1 MFGTPA
7 QVYRKAVK
15 LQSDYIFEARLDTSA
30 ASHPLACWT
39 MASSVVQLFGFLVAV
54 GGLAATIAATCMAE
68 WSTHESGNGRH
79 EFYEGLWGECS
90 VSGSTRMTC
99 DAHES
104 LMDVPWKVQV
114 TRAVLISSMF
124 LSSLAVLV
132 SIGGMK
138 CTRFMDDRDES
149 KRCMTLVGG
158 VTFIIAG
165 LLAMVGTS
173 WYAGILI
180 EEYKHSRELERSVF
194 GSAVFVSWVG
204 SILSMV
210 GGAFLT
216 CRKCS
221 GMRSSMS
228 PTMLRQTT
236 TLGTEYV

>member
-1 MFGTPA
+1 
-7 QVYRKAVK
+7 
-15 LQSDYIFEARLDTSA
+15 
-30 ASHPLACWT
+30 

-99 DAHES
+99 DAHDS

-114 TRAVLISSMF
+114 TRAMLISSMF

-149 KRCMTLVGG
+149 KRCMTLCSVRQLGG
-158 VTFIIAG
+158 VHPQHGGGG
-165 LLAMVGTS
+165 LLN
-173 WYAGILI
+173 
-180 EEYKHSRELERSVF
+180 
-194 GSAVFVSWVG
+194 
-204 SILSMV
+204 LSEV
-210 GGAFLT
+210 LWDEVVHVTDHAT
-216 CRKCS
+216 PDNHTR
-221 GMRSSMS
+221 
-228 PTMLRQTT
+228 
-236 TLGTEYV
+236 Y